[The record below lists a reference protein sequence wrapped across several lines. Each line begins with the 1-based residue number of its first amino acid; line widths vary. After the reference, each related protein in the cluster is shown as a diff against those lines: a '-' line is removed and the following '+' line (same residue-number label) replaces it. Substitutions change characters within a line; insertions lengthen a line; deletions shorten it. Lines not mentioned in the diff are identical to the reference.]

1 MTNNYMRLYFFPA
14 KGAGRHCLKKCL
26 RESVFMIAWECG
38 LKIIFNRLCYKKNTL
53 RLFRRCSLFNEAL
66 VAKASAVLEKCF
78 ARHGSAATGYG
89 LNRLGNAAYKICN
102 PAG

>member
-1 MTNNYMRLYFFPA
+1 
-14 KGAGRHCLKKCL
+14 
-26 RESVFMIAWECG
+26 MIAWEYG
-38 LKIIFNRLCYKKNTL
+38 LKIIFNRLYYKKNTL

-78 ARHGSAATGYG
+78 ARHGPTATGYG
-89 LNRLGNAAYKICN
+89 RNRLGNAAYKICN